1 MNISTLFSDRKYVA
15 AGLLAGALI
24 FAYLAVNFFVIG
36 GDEFVYSLNNK
47 IAVPLAIFNT
57 AFAVSLW
64 RHVNIGWPNR
74 MLWGGLLAGWTLW
87 TVAEVLWV
95 FYGYLYQD
103 IPYPSFADFF
113 WLVGYIPM
121 WFGLHFRLR
130 EIPSRPTRLQ
140 QTIIWGTASVTLT
153 LVTVFILIPILQTND
168 PSNWLES
175 SLNVLYPLVDLFLL
189 LLVLQLFFVYGRGDY
204 AFGWNLLAAGF
215 VLQSS
220 SNLIFSYANQADLY
234 YPEFKVNLVS
244 GLLCDA
250 PYNISYL
257 LWVLGLYALRFT
269 LGRYKAFGRIEEPE
283 LVPNTSVLIFL
294 NEDNTILD
302 TSANVSLLSKTF
314 GGSSGTLN
322 ELLGISQRDA
332 QTILETVMSRGKIT
346 DHPVSLAK
354 FNGGSKTGYLSGIA
368 TKSPS
373 GEYTGSNLVLRI
385 LVENDY
391 SVDDSLS
398 REQRYMVSHLRR
410 TSNSSERD
418 HIRRLLL
425 GYHLAYLKQL
435 YNLTLRTGG
444 APLGMAF
451 LEHLQ
456 RVDENHQWH
465 LQFDPDNLI
474 SNDEYQLALL
484 RQALPVLLDDAK
496 RFVSNLADP
505 ASVEAEMQFVSSRFS
520 DTLRR
525 NVEYYS

>member
-24 FAYLAVNFFVIG
+24 LVYSAVNFFVIG
-36 GDEFVYSLNNK
+36 GDEFVYSLNNN
-47 IAVPLAIFNT
+47 ITIPLVLFTT
-57 AFAVSLW
+57 AFAFSLW

-103 IPYPSFADFF
+103 IPYPSLADFF

-130 EIPSRPTRLQ
+130 EIPAQSTRAQ
-140 QTIIWGTASVTLT
+140 RTIIWGASLAT
-153 LVTVFILIPILQTND
+153 LVPVIIFILIPIFQTND

-175 SLNVLYPLVDLFLL
+175 ILNVLYPLVDLFLL
-189 LLVLQLFFVYGRGDY
+189 LIVLRLFFVYGRGDY

-215 VLQSS
+215 VLHSIA
-220 SNLIFSYANQADLY
+220 NLTFSYASQVDLY
-234 YPEFKVNLVS
+234 YPDFKVNLIS

-257 LWVLGLYALRFT
+257 LWFLGLYGLQISLR
-269 LGRYKAFGRIEEPE
+269 RYKAFGKIEEPE

-294 NEDNTILD
+294 KGDD
-302 TSANVSLLSKTF
+302 TVLETSGNVNLLSRTY
-314 GGSSGTLN
+314 GETTTLK
-322 ELLGISQRDA
+322 ELLGISQKDE
-332 QTILETVMSRGKIT
+332 QIILDTVKARGNIT

-368 TKSPS
+368 TRSPS
-373 GEYTGSNLVLRI
+373 GEYTGSNLVLRV
-385 LVENDY
+385 LVEDDY
-391 SVDDSLS
+391 SVDECLS

-418 HIRRLLL
+418 HIRQLLL

-451 LEHLQ
+451 LEHLR

-474 SNDEYQLALL
+474 SDDEYQIALL

-505 ASVEAEMQFVSSRFS
+505 ASVEVEMQFVSSRFS
-520 DTLRR
+520 DALRR